1 MREKSLVKMLVAL
14 MALMLLL
21 VTMVKPGSY
30 EYDTTALSYW
40 CSPEERVRMI
50 GAEYFDV
57 DALID
62 ESGNIW
68 NVEMEEDFDPD
79 AFYLLWIGDGNT
91 PREMTDDEVL
101 KVWKEVL

>member
-1 MREKSLVKMLVAL
+1 MREKSLVKIFVAL
-14 MALMLLL
+14 MVLMLLL
-21 VTMVKPGSY
+21 VAMVKPCSY

-40 CSPEERVRMI
+40 CSPEEEVRMI

-68 NVEMEEDFDPD
+68 NINMEKDFDPD
-79 AFYLLWIGDGNT
+79 AFYLIWIGNGNT
-91 PREMTDDEVL
+91 PKDVTDDEVL

>member
-1 MREKSLVKMLVAL
+1 MILVF
-14 MALMLLL
+14 LL
-21 VTMVKPGSY
+21 VVMVKLGSP
-30 EYDTTALSYW
+30 EYDTSALSYW
-40 CSPEERVRMI
+40 GSPEERVRMI

-68 NVEMEEDFDPD
+68 NVEMEEGLDSE
-79 AFYLLWIGDGNT
+79 AFYLLWIGDKNT
-91 PREMTDDEVL
+91 PRDVTDDEVL